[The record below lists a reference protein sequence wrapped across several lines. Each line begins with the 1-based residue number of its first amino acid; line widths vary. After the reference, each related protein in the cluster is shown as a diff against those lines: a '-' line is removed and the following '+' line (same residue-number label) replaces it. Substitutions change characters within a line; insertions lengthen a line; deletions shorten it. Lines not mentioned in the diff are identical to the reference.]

1 MGWKELAAVAVV
13 TAALVG
19 CVSSQPEAA
28 STPTAVTPSAESAA
42 ITASNGRVRREGG
55 RLTVTLGKGGT
66 VEFTDYRGRQQ
77 SGKDWDS
84 VTHIYRGLLGDG
96 RYHLVERSAYG
107 RVHDVLIEAVSG
119 TSWSVPG
126 SAYISPDGQRLLI
139 LPDDAGNKQLQIWA
153 LIAPRPKIE
162 FDTQPALPVRF
173 DRWTD
178 NEHIALRVPDQGV
191 MRTIILQRNW
201 GAWDL
206 PLPAQ

>member
-1 MGWKELAAVAVV
+1 MSWREMATVAALAVAL
-13 TAALVG
+13 AG
-19 CVSSQPEAA
+19 CGSSQPAA
-28 STPTAVTPSAESAA
+28 PSSPAAVTPSAESAA
-42 ITASNGRVRREGG
+42 ITAAEGRVRREGP
-55 RLTVTLGKGGT
+55 RLIVTLGKGGT

-77 SGKDWDS
+77 AGKDWDS
-84 VTHIYRGLLGDG
+84 VVHIYRGRLGEG

-107 RVHDVLIEAVSG
+107 RTHDVLIEAVNG
-119 TSWSVPG
+119 ASWSVPG
-126 SAYISPDGQRLLI
+126 SAHISPDGQRLLI
-139 LPDDAGNKQLQIWA
+139 LPDDAGSKQLQIWA

-191 MRTIILQRNW
+191 MKTISLERTW

-206 PLPAQ
+206 PLPRR